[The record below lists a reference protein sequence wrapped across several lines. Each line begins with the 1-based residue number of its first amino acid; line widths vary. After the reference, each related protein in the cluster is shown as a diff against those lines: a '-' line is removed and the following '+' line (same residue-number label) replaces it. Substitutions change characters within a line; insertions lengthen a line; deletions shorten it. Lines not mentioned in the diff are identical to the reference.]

1 MQAIIFQSILNC
13 YVYCLEHIRGRAG
26 YKHDNNLM
34 DLENMHCDI
43 HFYETKEIIFNTE
56 NQDLLG

>member
-1 MQAIIFQSILNC
+1 MQAIIFQSISKC
-13 YVYCLEHIRGRAG
+13 YVSCLEYIRGMTG
-26 YKHDNNLM
+26 YKPDNNLM

-43 HFYETKEIIFNTE
+43 HFCETKKMIFNTE

>member
-1 MQAIIFQSILNC
+1 MYTVWSTS
-13 YVYCLEHIRGRAG
+13 GRAG

-43 HFYETKEIIFNTE
+43 NFYETKEIIFNTE
-56 NQDLLG
+56 NKDLPG